1 MLTFCK
7 VCIRRA
13 WNDSSWCWRAY
24 NKIKY
29 DMKLNHFE
37 IAIISF
43 YIYTPKLPITRNHH
57 MRVKGLTFL
66 VILANS
72 PMYFREDFCG
82 KSTCILE
89 VFILKEISV
98 YTGIWRKRW
107 NENDLLSVLIVV
119 GFDFLILIYS
129 HILKSKIGKPCDLIL
144 KFYF

>member
-57 MRVKGLTFL
+57 MRVKGLIFL

-89 VFILKEISV
+89 VFILKEISL
-98 YTGIWRKRW
+98 YTGIWRKKW

-119 GFDFLILIYS
+119 GFDFLILICS
-129 HILKSKIGKPCDLIL
+129 HILKSKIRKPCDLIL